1 MNLNYDFTNF
11 DIVNITSILQNARS
25 DYTIRKSSLEQ
36 LTLLLFDCDQKRG
49 KVLFS
54 NQGVIDVFT
63 FVVDEIL
70 SAYKTTKTYLG
81 EKVTEL
87 PAEQITYLDQCL
99 KFVFFAYTFFQEEK
113 VVRTL
118 FDKIRSFSSTSTGSE
133 AKVEQFETILNALI
147 FFSGCKTLRK
157 HAMRLL
163 YLVVFNPFWL
173 RVKVS
178 KLQAHAWRTKRQV
191 TFLIPDFAQ
200 ETFVLLVPTQLQV
213 VKMPMRDDLMLSD
226 EQKNYI
232 TTMFGQSVKHE
243 THRSVLLH
251 VSQTFVQS
259 KQGSGTDGQNTNF
272 NEVIRSFE
280 LLQNYLL
287 SLSDAKEELLTPAV
301 LATIQE
307 VLRILPTRDFE
318 FNFLSDFLMSVNQ
331 VLTVCTN
338 LAGPKTLESLVGCLC
353 DSLKFHL
360 LPYMFEIGISGLE
373 ENVCDIHSPRVFF
386 LHEFLEFLTCLTSID
401 SMLCQQYRIKS
412 RMGERVLT
420 S

>member
-133 AKVEQFETILNALI
+133 AKVEQL
-147 FFSGCKTLRK
+147 K
-157 HAMRLL
+157 
-163 YLVVFNPFWL
+163 
-173 RVKVS
+173 
-178 KLQAHAWRTKRQV
+178 
-191 TFLIPDFAQ
+191 
-200 ETFVLLVPTQLQV
+200 
-213 VKMPMRDDLMLSD
+213 
-226 EQKNYI
+226 
-232 TTMFGQSVKHE
+232 QS
-243 THRSVLLH
+243 
-251 VSQTFVQS
+251 
-259 KQGSGTDGQNTNF
+259 
-272 NEVIRSFE
+272 
-280 LLQNYLL
+280 
-287 SLSDAKEELLTPAV
+287 
-301 LATIQE
+301 
-307 VLRILPTRDFE
+307 
-318 FNFLSDFLMSVNQ
+318 
-331 VLTVCTN
+331 
-338 LAGPKTLESLVGCLC
+338 
-353 DSLKFHL
+353 
-360 LPYMFEIGISGLE
+360 
-373 ENVCDIHSPRVFF
+373 
-386 LHEFLEFLTCLTSID
+386 
-401 SMLCQQYRIKS
+401 
-412 RMGERVLT
+412 
-420 S
+420 